1 MAGLVPGIHALNTAW
16 KEGVDA
22 RHEAGHDRV
31 EGNQPSFFNQRL
43 ACARTFFGA
52 VPP

>member
-1 MAGLVPGIHALNTAW
+1 MGSGDAEKGSRRERFFSDAGAGLF
-16 KEGVDA
+16 
-22 RHEAGHDRV
+22 
-31 EGNQPSFFNQRL
+31 QPSFFSQRL